1 MPTAPNI
8 QHVKISNLPAIEIR
22 HGDAK
27 AVILEQ
33 GAHLISYG
41 IDGENPVIW
50 CNPYAVYEEGTPVRG
65 GIPVCWPWFGDVSWN
80 PSAVQ
85 AMCVGDEVPPFHGL
99 VRNVPWTSGPAVVEA
114 EGTSVTFSVEITE
127 DQYPR
132 WPHHAR
138 LSLRFT
144 IGTSLT
150 LEMTTENLG
159 RTELAVGQALHTYYA
174 VSNAEQLEFSGLQ
187 GLSYFDVLNDWKLK
201 TQVNELKLGEETT
214 NAYTR
219 TPGAMEIQDPEWQRK
234 IALSVRGSQSA
245 ILWNP
250 WKDRSLVLDQ
260 FNADAWR
267 GMVCL
272 ETARFGDDLAVLARG
287 ETDIM
292 ILSISAI
299 PNL

>member
-8 QHVKISNLPAIEIR
+8 QHVKVGNLTAIEIR

-50 CNPYAVYEEGTPVRG
+50 CNPHAVYEEGTPVRG
-65 GIPVCWPWFGDVSWN
+65 GIPVCWPWFGDIGWN

-85 AMCVGDEVPPFHGL
+85 AMCVGDDAPPFHGL
-99 VRNVPWTSGPAVVEA
+99 VRNVPWTLGPAVVEA
-114 EGTSVTFSVEITE
+114 EGTSVTFSVEISE
-127 DQYPR
+127 DHHPC
-132 WPHHAR
+132 WPHRA
-138 LSLRFT
+138 LVSIRFT
-144 IGTSLT
+144 VGKSLT
-150 LEMTTENLG
+150 LEMTTANLG
-159 RTELAVGQALHTYYA
+159 GTEIAVGQALHTYYA
-174 VSNAEQLEFSGLQ
+174 VSDVEQLDFFGLR
-187 GLSYFDVLNDWKLK
+187 GLPYFDVLNDWESKI
-201 TQVNELKLGEETT
+201 QVGEPRLARETT
-214 NAYTR
+214 KAYTG
-219 TPGAMEIQDPEWQRK
+219 TPPVLEIQDSEWNRK
-234 IALSVRGSQSA
+234 IVLSVRGSQSA

-260 FNADAWR
+260 FDTDAWK

-272 ETARFGDDLAVLARG
+272 ETARFGNDLAVLARG
-287 ETDIM
+287 ESDIM

-299 PNL
+299 PGL